1 MQEEDIEQD
10 RDAATHAS
18 TSREK
23 NMKDKRDT
31 ARRMAD
37 ELIAE
42 EKQRRSAVTTY
53 LIAVI
58 IGLAFW
64 AGAYFIWRAL

>member
-10 RDAATHAS
+10 RGAATRAS
-18 TSREK
+18 MSRDK
-23 NMKDKRDT
+23 SMKDKHNN

-37 ELIAE
+37 ELIAD
-42 EKQRRSAVTTY
+42 EKQRGSAVTTY

-58 IGLAFW
+58 VGLAFW
-64 AGAYFIWRAL
+64 AGVYFIWRAL